1 MPTYAKSED
10 WLHQSSLLLEARP
23 ETTRITTRY
32 TIRPHRPRTTPKS
45 SSTSAVP
52 APNTSTTPVSTA
64 PRGDLELKTYDPVS
78 GVALKYR
85 TVKLAEVGRLVQS
98 LLGNQLGGVMAGVP
112 PVSVKQD
119 VDGGAGEDVVMGE
132 AGAAGAEGG
141 SGVATPVGGDK
152 QVGGGDKGGAG
163 GTGGGKGK
171 KKKGKR

>member
-32 TIRPHRPRTTPKS
+32 TIRPHRPRTPKS
-45 SSTSAVP
+45 ST
-52 APNTSTTPVSTA
+52 APSSTTTTTTPTPTPGA

-98 LLGNQLGGVMAGVP
+98 LLGNQLGGVMAGIP
-112 PVSVKQD
+112 PVV
-119 VDGGAGEDVVMGE
+119 GGGEDGDVTMAE
-132 AGAAGAEGG
+132 AGAAGAEG
-141 SGVATPVGGDK
+141 SGVATPVGEK
-152 QVGGGDKGGAG
+152 VGGDKGGAG
-163 GTGGGKGK
+163 GAGGGKGK